1 MNRSATMRHSDKQ
14 AEGRHSAARGSDRSV
29 AGFDRSIN
37 GFFRDAIR
45 ISWRDP
51 GKTYF
56 FVKTAVQQRQAA
68 ARRREW
74 EERGVHVPPLMIMSV
89 TRSCNLRCAGCFV
102 HAQGRPAGVQM
113 TEVEVRTVL
122 GEARDLGVSMVALAG
137 GEPLTRPEVL
147 DVAGDFPEMMFLLI
161 TNGSLIDGP
170 VLEKLERLD
179 NVIPVVSLEGFEGET
194 DGRRGGGVYRRAL
207 LAMERMQ
214 ERGLF
219 FGTSVMIT
227 RPNYAVTTG
236 REFVRGLVERGC
248 RLFFY
253 VDYVPIRPGTERL
266 VPSESQRN
274 AEPLTMELLRR
285 EFPGLF
291 LASSASEQAFGGC
304 MAAGRGFIHV
314 NAEGD
319 LEPCP
324 FSPFS
329 DTNLRQVPLREAL
342 RSWFLRE
349 IRESDEHLSESGGG
363 CALWTKREW
372 LESLL
377 ADAGD
382 CRPGVGDEQLRERGA
397 DEPRQASDRLVA

>member
-1 MNRSATMRHSDKQ
+1 
-14 AEGRHSAARGSDRSV
+14 
-29 AGFDRSIN
+29 
-37 GFFRDAIR
+37 
-45 ISWRDP
+45 
-51 GKTYF
+51 
-56 FVKTAVQQRQAA
+56 
-68 ARRREW
+68 
-74 EERGVHVPPLMIMSV
+74 
-89 TRSCNLRCAGCFV
+89 
-102 HAQGRPAGVQM
+102 
-113 TEVEVRTVL
+113 
-122 GEARDLGVSMVALAG
+122 MVALAG
-137 GEPLTRPEVL
+137 GEPLTRPEIL
-147 DVAGDFPEMMFLLI
+147 DAAGDFPEIMFLLI

-170 VLEKLERLD
+170 VLGKLERLG

-207 LAMERMQ
+207 LAMERMK

-227 RPNYAVTTG
+227 RPNFAVTTS
-236 REFVRGLVERGC
+236 REFVRGLVDRGC

-253 VDYVPIRPGTERL
+253 VDYVPIQPGTERL

-274 AEPLTMELLRR
+274 AEPLTMALLRR

-304 MAAGRGFIHV
+304 MAAGKGFIHV
-314 NAEGD
+314 SAEGD

-329 DTNLRQVPLREAL
+329 DTNLLRVPLREAL
-342 RSWFLRE
+342 LSPFLRE

-382 CRPGVGDEQLRERGA
+382 CRRGAGHEQLREPGA
-397 DEPRQASDRLVA
+397 EEPDPASGRLVA

>member
-1 MNRSATMRHSDKQ
+1 
-14 AEGRHSAARGSDRSV
+14 
-29 AGFDRSIN
+29 
-37 GFFRDAIR
+37 
-45 ISWRDP
+45 
-51 GKTYF
+51 
-56 FVKTAVQQRQAA
+56 
-68 ARRREW
+68 
-74 EERGVHVPPLMIMSV
+74 
-89 TRSCNLRCAGCFV
+89 
-102 HAQGRPAGVQM
+102 
-113 TEVEVRTVL
+113 
-122 GEARDLGVSMVALAG
+122 MVALAG
-137 GEPLTRPEVL
+137 GEPLTRPEIL
-147 DVAGDFPEMMFLLI
+147 DAAGDFPEIMFLLI

-170 VLEKLERLD
+170 VLGKLERLG

-207 LAMERMQ
+207 LAMERMK

-219 FGTSVMIT
+219 FGTSVMVT
-227 RPNYAVTTG
+227 RPNFAVTTS
-236 REFVRGLVERGC
+236 REFVRGLVDRGC

-253 VDYVPIRPGTERL
+253 VDYVPIQPGTERL

-274 AEPLTMELLRR
+274 AEPLTMALLRR

-304 MAAGRGFIHV
+304 MAAGKGFIHV
-314 NAEGD
+314 SAEGD

-329 DTNLRQVPLREAL
+329 DTNLLRVPLREAL
-342 RSWFLRE
+342 LSPFLRE

-382 CRPGVGDEQLRERGA
+382 CRRGAGHEQLREPGA
-397 DEPRQASDRLVA
+397 EEPDPASGRLVA

>member
-1 MNRSATMRHSDKQ
+1 MRAAATMRQSDKQ
-14 AEGRHSAARGSDRSV
+14 AGGWHHAARGSDRSV
-29 AGFDRSIN
+29 AGFDRSIR
-37 GFFRDAIR
+37 GFFRDAAR

-51 GKTYF
+51 GKAYF
-56 FVKTAVQQRQAA
+56 FMKAAVQQRQAV

-74 EERGVHVPPLMIMSV
+74 EKRGVHVPPFMIISV

-102 HAQGRPAGVQM
+102 HAQGRPVGAQM
-113 TEVEVRTVL
+113 TEAELRTVL

-137 GEPLTRPEVL
+137 GEPLTRPEIL
-147 DVAGDFPEMMFLLI
+147 DVAVDFPEIMFLLI

-170 VLEKLERLD
+170 VLDKLERLG

-194 DGRRGGGVYRRAL
+194 DGRRGDGVYQQAVR
-207 LAMERMQ
+207 AMEQMK

-227 RPNYAVTTG
+227 RPNFAVTTS
-236 REFVRGLVERGC
+236 RMFVRGLVERGC

-253 VDYVPIRPGTERL
+253 VDYVPIRSGTGHL
-266 VPSESQRN
+266 VPSESQRT
-274 AEPLTMELLRR
+274 AEPLAMALLRR
-285 EFPGLF
+285 EFPGIF

-304 MAAGRGFIHV
+304 MAAGKGFIHV

-342 RSWFLRE
+342 RSRFLRE

-372 LESLL
+372 LESIL
-377 ADAGD
+377 ANDGN
-382 CRPGVGDEQLRERGA
+382 CRREVSHEQPRERGA
-397 DEPRQASDRLVA
+397 EEPAPTGDRLAA